1 METLIITSVLSAA
14 CLAGYLAARLTG
26 ARKVNGWQL
35 LKNLAEQKN
44 IELTH
49 RCQQLELKVAEKE
62 NVIHRLIADH
72 SKSNAAV
79 EHLTEKINRQREEAE
94 ASQQRMTAA
103 FSHLANEILEEK
115 SVKFTEQNKS
125 NIHELL
131 VPLGEKIKNFERKVD
146 EAYDKELREKVSLKA
161 EIKGLFELNR
171 QLSEEANNL
180 AKALIGDQKQQGN
193 WGELILERILEQSG
207 LAKNRDYTLQH
218 ATQNSE
224 GHAIQ
229 PDAVIFLPN
238 GRHLIIDA
246 KVSLTAYEKSV
257 HAADEPE
264 RSHYLQLHRQSVKNH
279 IRLLSEKK
287 YHTASGLQVPDF
299 VFLFLWSE
307 AAFSAALQADAEIFH
322 YAWQRNIAIVSP
334 TTVWANLKTIAG
346 MWKQEQQNRNAEE
359 IARQGAALYE
369 KLVGFVEDLLVAGN
383 KLREA
388 KNFHDEAMKKLHS
401 GSGNLIRRA
410 EKMRSL
416 GLKPGKHL
424 PSAMVESADA
434 ENQ

>member
-1 METLIITSVLSAA
+1 METLIFTLVISGA
-14 CLAGYLAARLTG
+14 CLAGYFVASLTG
-26 ARKVNGWQL
+26 TKKVTGLQL

-49 RCQQLELKVAEKE
+49 RCHQLELKVAEKE

-103 FSHLANEILEEK
+103 FSNLANEIMEEK

-131 VPLGEKIKNFERKVD
+131 VPLGEKIKSFERKVD
-146 EAYDKELREKVSLKA
+146 EAYDNELREKVSLKA

-180 AKALIGDQKQQGN
+180 AKALLGDQKQQGN
-193 WGELILERILEQSG
+193 WGEMILERILEQSG

-246 KVSLTAYEKSV
+246 KVSLTAYEKAV
-257 HAADEPE
+257 HAPDESA
-264 RSHYLQLHRQSVKNH
+264 RSRYLQLHRQSVKNH

-388 KNFHDEAMKKLHS
+388 KNFHDDAMKKLHS
-401 GSGNLIRRA
+401 GSGNLIGRA

-416 GLKPGKHL
+416 GLKPGKNL
-424 PSAMVESADA
+424 PSAMVASANLD
-434 ENQ
+434 NQ